1 MECAADTTSLSG
13 DSSAS
18 SDAVMEESGE
28 SAGARSMLGSVAS
41 ADGRTRTGT
50 LSTSFSRVLE
60 RRHCG
65 DNFVFPPFYD

>member
-50 LSTSFSRVLE
+50 LST
-60 RRHCG
+60 
-65 DNFVFPPFYD
+65 FVPCSQTAALW